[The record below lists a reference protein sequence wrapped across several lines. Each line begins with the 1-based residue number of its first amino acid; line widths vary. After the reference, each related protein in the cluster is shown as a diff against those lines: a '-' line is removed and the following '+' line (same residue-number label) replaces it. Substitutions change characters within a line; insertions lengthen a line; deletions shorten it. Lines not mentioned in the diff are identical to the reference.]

1 MHCNQA
7 DIMRCLAQ
15 IAALKA
21 LKLNIRRAKVKT
33 KGNTRVNKFFITD
46 ATTAEKIM
54 KSARLEE
61 IRLSILNN
69 LIKYHPESGRE
80 LGWGAAAPQDDTSDI
95 LHPLGAQKM
104 CAFCTPHPDWIVLN
118 VQHASSTTQILARSL
133 AGAPPRHRMTPATP
147 STHWASRRCVSSHAH
162 PYEAAQHA

>member
-1 MHCNQA
+1 MGEAKCNVTIA
-7 DIMRCLAQ
+7 LRSLRLYLQ

-33 KGNTRVNKFFITD
+33 KGSTRVNKFFITD

-69 LIKYHPESGRE
+69 LIKYHPESGAE
-80 LGWGAAAPQDDTSDI
+80 LGWGTAAPQDDTNDI
-95 LHPLGAQKM
+95 LHPLGPHKM
-104 CAFCTPHPDWIVLN
+104 CVLCPMLCTSVHVVCSWEIP
-118 VQHASSTTQILARSL
+118 
-133 AGAPPRHRMTPATP
+133 AGLLPMQMECLSFTVGVA
-147 STHWASRRCVSSHAH
+147 
-162 PYEAAQHA
+162 